1 MIKEE
6 FEKNLSS
13 IQEKLGNEEHGKIVG
28 ELSILTKANE
38 ESNSRIAELEKQ
50 VADEKAKNNQ
60 YIEANAI
67 LMQQIGTKPETPP
80 TTPGQPQKDEKKDG
94 IEWNECFDKK
104 GNFIK

>member
-13 IQEKLGNEEHGKIVG
+13 IQEKLGKEEHGKIVG
-28 ELSILTKANE
+28 ELSVLTTANE
-38 ESNSRIAELEKQ
+38 ESNNRIAELEKQ

-80 TTPGQPQKDEKKDG
+80 TTPGKSPKNEKTEG